1 MYTNIRTIW
10 VYTYIVVRTHA
21 GYEETYCE
29 ETWKSYTAPAATDD
43 FAAAGFGGRG
53 RSAGG
58 AAAIPI
64 PQAKQ
69 ETDPV
74 VSGCRRSGMVQER
87 GAAGLPDEDQSSAV
101 GANEGRE
108 NEFGRMS
115 WPLWTAQ
122 YSSFQVDQRA
132 RPSGAWTGHPRDF

>member
-58 AAAIPI
+58 AAAILEG
-64 PQAKQ
+64 KQ
-69 ETDPV
+69 EADPV

-87 GAAGLPDEDQSSAV
+87 GAGLPDEDQSSAV
-101 GANEGRE
+101 EANEGRE

-115 WPLWTAQ
+115 WAVVGGQ
-122 YSSFQVDQRA
+122 YSGVQCISESAQAELGRGTLGIFR
-132 RPSGAWTGHPRDF
+132 